1 MHAARLHTCNAPR
14 DATHLRVATSH
25 RVATAS
31 EPPPP
36 IESPRPTESPPP
48 PSRDASA
55 TGRPC
60 GAGTPRPPGRHAHRV
75 ASPPTL
81 GRHRLSRARATEIGD
96 APPSSTGDQGSERT
110 AWVSTPSCAA
120 ETGSWTC
127 PTPQTAPPTTC
138 RTFRWPRA
146 MRRPCVR
153 GRTQPQAWRQYARR
167 SVQRCSH
174 VYATTTTSGAFPP
187 SVFHSDWTG
196 CRAPSIS
203 AATTPCSQDSSFSC
217 AGRRTRRASSGW
229 SSGSS
234 SRPTPSPSTCQTA
247 SCQTRSTTPGAP
259 TRRTSSGSR
268 SGGQQFTASTPSISR
283 ASSAHGARH
292 RRSPRGYLPRGGSP
306 LDSLGGATRRAS
318 APSTCDCEAGTVG
331 ASRSPGKR
339 KLSRGL

>member
-174 VYATTTTSGAFPP
+174 VYATTPTSGAFPP

-217 AGRRTRRASSGW
+217 AGLRTRRIRGALARDGVLGRAAGRHPPRVHARRRHAKPVPPLPGRPHGAPLPVPGVA
-229 SSGSS
+229 GSS
-234 SRPTPSPSTCQTA
+234 SRRRRRVSPGQAVPMGRAIAEAHVDICHA
-247 SCQTRSTTPGAP
+247 AARRST
-259 TRRTSSGSR
+259 R
-268 SGGQQFTASTPSISR
+268 
-283 ASSAHGARH
+283 
-292 RRSPRGYLPRGGSP
+292 
-306 LDSLGGATRRAS
+306 
-318 APSTCDCEAGTVG
+318 
-331 ASRSPGKR
+331 
-339 KLSRGL
+339 